1 MRLGPVEGEAE
12 PPAEVRARWDAALDE
27 DLNVPAAVGHLF
39 EFIKGFNTRIE
50 AGQASAEERASA
62 MALLRHANR
71 ILDVIEFPA
80 GTIDAEVERLIAERE
95 QARQVRDFGR
105 SDAIRA
111 QLLAMGIQLEDTK
124 DGPRW
129 KRLQ

>member
-1 MRLGPVEGEAE
+1 
-12 PPAEVRARWDAALDE
+12 
-27 DLNVPAAVGHLF
+27 
-39 EFIKGFNTRIE
+39 
-50 AGQASAEERASA
+50 